1 MKTYR
6 NKSNVQLLKNKS
18 FKGSGKIQ
26 IGNKSTKK
34 IPFSYI
40 TKNDSSLIFIKDL
53 FGRSIISIGIS
64 KNNFYLKDFR
74 KNKMID
80 KKNLNINWITFQN
93 EYLNFLNNYFNHG
106 LKESYFSD
114 SLNVQYDSISYIFR
128 QIGKIVPLNLFNEFK
143 SNDSINF
150 ILTLEENKINDKSV
164 DYLKIWKNL
173 EN

>member
-1 MKTYR
+1 M
-6 NKSNVQLLKNKS
+6 LKNKS

-40 TKNDSSLIFIKDL
+40 TKNDSSLIFMKDL
-53 FGRSIISIGIS
+53 FGRSIILIGIS
-64 KNNFYLKDFR
+64 KNNFYLKDLR

-80 KKNLNINWITFQN
+80 KKNLNINWVIFQS
-93 EYLNFLNNYFNHG
+93 EYLSFLNKLFKHTLEEPY
-106 LKESYFSD
+106 LSD
-114 SLNVQYDSISYIFR
+114 NLNIKYDSISYILR
-128 QIGKIVPLNLFNEFK
+128 QIEEIVPLNLFDDLK
-143 SNDSINF
+143 SNDNINF
-150 ILTLEENKINDKSV
+150 ILTLEKNNVSDKSF